1 VIRQLIE
8 FIGDE
13 AFLAGIHEYL
23 TAHSY
28 GNGTLADFLAA
39 MERASG
45 QELATWSRAWLETA
59 GVDALALERET
70 GTLVRTVPE
79 GHPADRPHAMD
90 VATYEGGVETSRV
103 AVQVA
108 GERTT
113 VEGLDLEAPLVL
125 PNAADLTW
133 ATPLLDDTS
142 LGSLLAQ
149 LPRMSDERARA
160 VLWVALRDGAA

>member
-1 VIRQLIE
+1 LTLTTRVYSAERKPSTHPVAGSPAPDAKSALANFDGISYAKGAAVIRQLIE

-13 AFLAGIHEYL
+13 DFLAGIHEYL

-90 VATYEGGVETSRV
+90 
-103 AVQVA
+103 
-108 GERTT
+108 
-113 VEGLDLEAPLVL
+113 
-125 PNAADLTW
+125 
-133 ATPLLDDTS
+133 
-142 LGSLLAQ
+142 
-149 LPRMSDERARA
+149 
-160 VLWVALRDGAA
+160 